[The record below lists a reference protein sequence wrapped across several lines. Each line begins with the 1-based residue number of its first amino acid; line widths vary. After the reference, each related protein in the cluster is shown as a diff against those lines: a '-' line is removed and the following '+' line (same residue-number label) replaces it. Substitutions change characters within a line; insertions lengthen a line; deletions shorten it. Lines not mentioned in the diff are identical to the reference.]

1 MNLLEDI
8 PKEIKPEEFGK
19 FLEVI
24 EKEFPANEF
33 PELFV
38 HYQTN
43 NYQIIVL
50 AVGSSNECAEQVVQV
65 FKKYRTYAVT
75 PRLSLRRRVCSG
87 SNTRCPL
94 DNRGLKT
101 AILRK
106 S

>member
-50 AVGSSNECAEQVVQV
+50 AVGSSNECAEQVVHV
-65 FKKYRTYAVT
+65 FKKYPNLRAGSGISKMIRVPKTKF
-75 PRLSLRRRVCSG
+75 LLRR
-87 SNTRCPL
+87 T
-94 DNRGLKT
+94 
-101 AILRK
+101 
-106 S
+106 